1 MIPMV
6 FISYNIRSDWVF
18 RVLGLLVLV
27 GLGPVLLG
35 LNIIG
40 SFFDTIDYSKLLCEV
55 KNCSLACLLKYL
67 HWTILYLI
75 SLISTIVL
83 IVLLVYLEFFRDE
96 ETSLRKPL
104 LGLESYKVEFSS
116 EEVCVVCLNPLLE
129 GESATDLTTCH
140 HKFHSNCIQSWASIK
155 QVCPLCRHN
164 L

>member
-55 KNCSLACLLKYL
+55 KNCVSF
-67 HWTILYLI
+67 I
-75 SLISTIVL
+75 
-83 IVLLVYLEFFRDE
+83 
-96 ETSLRKPL
+96 
-104 LGLESYKVEFSS
+104 
-116 EEVCVVCLNPLLE
+116 
-129 GESATDLTTCH
+129 
-140 HKFHSNCIQSWASIK
+140 
-155 QVCPLCRHN
+155 
-164 L
+164 